1 MGPQRYGSFNFLFL
15 GVVVSRLA
23 FDLLPVE
30 VDDRSCFPR
39 LAPFGLPPLEVNQ
52 LPFPVGVEAALD
64 FARSV
69 FGLLFGV
76 GAEAALVFLEPVYL
90 SPCASPLPVGV
101 LLRPLPFPLFI
112 CCISFLR
119 VFVLAIGILPTRK
132 LPAG

>member
-1 MGPQRYGSFNFLFL
+1 
-15 GVVVSRLA
+15 
-23 FDLLPVE
+23 LLPVE

-64 FARSV
+64 FARTV

-76 GAEAALVFLEPVYL
+76 GAEAALGFSEPVSL

-101 LLRPLPFPLFI
+101 LLRPLPFPLLRPLPFPLFI